1 MATSTRD
8 AHLVQQFNAAWGVG
22 TPVRYFS
29 VDGQPE
35 FTEHLTRTSAW
46 VSESGHA
53 VIMISDKRGYVA
65 LSHIEIDELRLA
77 EKIREV
83 AGGA

>member
-8 AHLVQQFNAAWGVG
+8 AHLVQQFNAGWGVG
-22 TPVRYFS
+22 TPVRYFP

-46 VSESGHA
+46 LSSSGHA
-53 VIMISDKRGYVA
+53 VIFLSDKWDSVA